1 MYHCQGS
8 HQRIRLDVE
17 MFLGDAGW
25 SGTVSQVGVRE
36 LSPFRVPPAVA
47 C

>member
-8 HQRIRLDVE
+8 HQRIRIDVE

-25 SGTVSQVGVRE
+25 SGTVSQVGVKGAK
-36 LSPFRVPPAVA
+36 PV
-47 C
+47 